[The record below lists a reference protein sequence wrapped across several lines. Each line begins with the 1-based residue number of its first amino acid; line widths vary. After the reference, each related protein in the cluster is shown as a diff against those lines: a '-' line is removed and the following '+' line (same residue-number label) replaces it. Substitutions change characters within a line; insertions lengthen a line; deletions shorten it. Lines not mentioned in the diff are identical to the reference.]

1 MGLPDGITAAAI
13 WSVLV
18 PVAIV
23 TLVLRALPFVF
34 RRVLRGSPLLD
45 FLGLTM
51 PVGVMTVL
59 VVYSIAGAGGA
70 NGGISA
76 ALLAA
81 VGTLGL
87 QAWRRSMALSI
98 LAGTA
103 LYMVFVNWVF

>member
-1 MGLPDGITAAAI
+1 MGLPDGITAAAV
-13 WSVLV
+13 WSVLI
-18 PVAIV
+18 PVAVV
-23 TLVLRALPFVF
+23 TLVLRAFPFVF

-59 VVYSIAGAGGA
+59 VVYSIVGAEGKQ
-70 NGGISA
+70 GGIGA

-81 VGTLGL
+81 VVTLGL
-87 QAWRRSMALSI
+87 HAWRRSMALSI

-103 LYMVFVNWVF
+103 IYMVFVNWVF

>member
-1 MGLPDGITAAAI
+1 MGLPASITAAAV
-13 WSVLV
+13 WSVLI
-18 PVAIV
+18 PVATV

-45 FLGLTM
+45 FLGITM

-59 VVYSIAGAGGA
+59 VVYSIGGA
-70 NGGISA
+70 ESENGGIAA

-81 VGTLGL
+81 AATLGL
-87 QAWRRSMALSI
+87 HAWRRSMALSI

-103 LYMVFVNWVF
+103 IYMVFVNWVF

>member
-1 MGLPDGITAAAI
+1 MGLPSGVTATAV
-13 WSVLV
+13 WSVLI

-23 TLVLRALPFVF
+23 TLILRALPFVF

-59 VVYSIAGAGGA
+59 VVYSIAGAEGEA
-70 NGGISA
+70 GGIA
-76 ALLAA
+76 AAGLAA
-81 VGTLGL
+81 VATLGL
-87 QAWRRSMALSI
+87 HAWRRSMALSI

-103 LYMVFVNWVF
+103 LYMMLVNWVF

>member
-1 MGLPDGITAAAI
+1 MGLPDGITAAAV
-13 WSVLV
+13 WGVLV

-23 TLVLRALPFVF
+23 TLVLRALPFLF

-59 VVYSIAGAGGA
+59 IIYSIAGAEGEDGG
-70 NGGISA
+70 SVA

-81 VGTLGL
+81 VATSGL
-87 QAWRRSMALSI
+87 HAWKRSMALSI

-103 LYMVFVNWVF
+103 IYMLFVNWVF